1 MVAIKIILMI
11 IHLNKGLVILSYIL
25 TSSISLVLKFFLTL
39 FLTFLY
45 ILSNFPPSDSSLAIS
60 SFLESE
66 TSIPFFVSIPSFSF
80 IKFNISSFVL
90 GTSTS
95 SPLITDSIMLS
106 KYLSVI
112 LYTSLLVWMESPT
125 LLKVS

>member
-25 TSSISLVLKFFLTL
+25 TSSISLVFKFFLTL

-45 ILSNFPPSDSSLAIS
+45 ILSNFPPSDNSLAIS

-125 LLKVS
+125 LLNVS